1 MDVLFIT
8 IAVVVPL
15 CLAIAVHRRM
25 GCIAAIITF
34 VAAVWGFSF
43 LEGPVNLVN
52 KWRNDHLAEK
62 AKQAEHQKAQ
72 EAENARIAEAKRQQ
86 EARVTAEKRRQA
98 EAVAEAKRKQAE
110 KDDKIRT
117 FALKEAPK
125 VWSVY
130 QSLQSEID
138 LQNDKIEELRKTLE
152 AFNKSPEQ
160 DADFIRICAL
170 RDDMIRSRKVLRA
183 KLEDAY
189 IAAKKYE
196 ASPSR
201 EDYQELHK
209 KALED
214 GILEADAASAKFKE
228 MRLNK

>member
-1 MDVLFIT
+1 MKGCLGCAGIVFGLLLLYGGWT
-8 IAVVVPL
+8 IAK
-15 CLAIAVHRRM
+15 LA
-25 GCIAAIITF
+25 F
-34 VAAVWGFSF
+34 ND
-43 LEGPVNLVN
+43 LEGM
-52 KWRNDHLAEK
+52 RDRRLAEK
-62 AKQAEHQKAQ
+62 AKQTEMQKAQ
-72 EAENARIAEAKRQQ
+72 EAESARVAEAKRQQ
-86 EARVTAEKRRQA
+86 EARVVAEKRRRE
-98 EAVAEAKRKQAE
+98 EALAEAKRKQAA

-138 LQNDKIEELRKTLE
+138 VQNDKIEELRKTLV
-152 AFNKSPEQ
+152 AFDKSPEQ
-160 DADFIRICAL
+160 DADFVRICAL
-170 RDDMIRSRKVLRA
+170 RDEMIRSRKAIRV

-189 IAAKKYE
+189 LAAKKYE

-201 EDYQELHK
+201 KDYQELHK

>member
-1 MDVLFIT
+1 MSDEGKGCCGCIVVICALPFLFGGFT
-8 IAVVVPL
+8 IAK
-15 CLAIAVHRRM
+15 LAFRDIMNIRESH
-25 GCIAAIITF
+25 
-34 VAAVWGFSF
+34 
-43 LEGPVNLVN
+43 LE
-52 KWRNDHLAEK
+52 EK
-62 AKQAEHQKAQ
+62 AKQEESRRAQ

-86 EARVTAEKRRQA
+86 EARIAAEKRRQD
-98 EAVAEAKRKQAE
+98 EARAEAKRKQTA

-117 FALKEAPK
+117 FALKDAPK
-125 VWSVY
+125 VWAVY

-138 LQNDKIEELRKTLE
+138 VQNDKIEELRKTLE
-152 AFNKSPEQ
+152 AFGKSPEQ

-170 RDDMIRSRKVLRA
+170 RDDMICSRTTLRA

-201 EDYQELHK
+201 KDYQALHK

>member
-1 MDVLFIT
+1 MSDEGKG
-8 IAVVVPL
+8 
-15 CLAIAVHRRM
+15 CC
-25 GCIAAIITF
+25 GCIVVICVLPFLIGGFNLAQ
-34 VAAVWGFSF
+34 VAFNDLMGRRERR
-43 LEGPVNLVN
+43 LE
-52 KWRNDHLAEK
+52 EK
-62 AKQAEHQKAQ
+62 AKQEEMRKAQ
-72 EAENARIAEAKRQQ
+72 EAENARIAEAKWQQ
-86 EARVTAEKRRQA
+86 EARIAAEKRQRE
-98 EAVAEAKRKQAE
+98 EAAAEAKRKQTA

-138 LQNDKIEELRKTLE
+138 VQNDKIEELRKTLE
-152 AFNKSPEQ
+152 AFDKSPEQ

-170 RDDMIRSRKVLRA
+170 RDDMIRSRKALRA

-201 EDYQELHK
+201 KDYQELHR